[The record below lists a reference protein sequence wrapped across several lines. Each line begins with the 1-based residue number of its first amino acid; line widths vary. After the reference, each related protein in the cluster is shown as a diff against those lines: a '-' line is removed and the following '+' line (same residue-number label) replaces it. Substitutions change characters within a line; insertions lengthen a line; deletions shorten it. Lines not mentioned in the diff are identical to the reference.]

1 MQIVLNE
8 ELKEALE
15 WTCGLV
21 KDYAV
26 DVDVSIYADGEIRIS
41 ITPTYRDQINQNYNH
56 RSSTNNAGDFPSR
69 FC

>member
-41 ITPTYRDQINQNYNH
+41 ITPMRTLLRA
-56 RSSTNNAGDFPSR
+56 RRVSR
-69 FC
+69 WTS

>member
-26 DVDVSIYADGEIRIS
+26 DVDVNIYADGEIRIS
-41 ITPTYRDQINQNYNH
+41 ITPTYRDQTTPQTE
-56 RSSTNNAGDFPSR
+56 REDE
-69 FC
+69 

>member
-26 DVDVSIYADGEIRIS
+26 DVDVSICADGEIRIS
-41 ITPTYRDQINQNYNH
+41 ITPTYRDRTTPQTE
-56 RSSTNNAGDFPSR
+56 RESER
-69 FC
+69 

>member
-41 ITPTYRDQINQNYNH
+41 ITPTYRDQITPQTE
-56 RSSTNNAGDFPSR
+56 RNNDAE
-69 FC
+69 

>member
-21 KDYAV
+21 EDKHGRTDSGNGKH
-26 DVDVSIYADGEIRIS
+26 DS
-41 ITPTYRDQINQNYNH
+41 
-56 RSSTNNAGDFPSR
+56 
-69 FC
+69 